1 MPDRVSERGNV
12 IGEGFEAVLA
22 AARRGEES
30 AWRRFYLELQ
40 PALVGYLRGRG
51 CPAPEDVASETLLQ
65 VVRDLRRFEGTE
77 ENFRSWVFSI
87 AHHRLIDAARRDQAR
102 PSQPTDTEVLEAN
115 LPAHRIDEAVLT
127 GLGGIELEHLLTACT
142 PDQRDVLLL
151 CYVADLS
158 LHQAAEVL
166 GKEYN
171 AVKATHRR
179 AISALRARLDEAEY
193 PGRGRR
199 SLTSSA

>member
-1 MPDRVSERGNV
+1 M
-12 IGEGFEAVLA
+12 IGEGFEACWQQHA
-22 AARRGEES
+22 AGRSA

-51 CPAPEDVASETLLQ
+51 CASPEDVASETLLQ
-65 VVRDLRRFEGTE
+65 VVRDLRSFTGTE
-77 ENFRSWVFSI
+77 ANFRSWVFSI
-87 AHHRLIDAARRDQAR
+87 AHHRMIDAARRDSV
-102 PSQPTDTEVLEAN
+102 PGPPTAAETEVLEAC
-115 LPAHRIDEAVLT
+115 LAPHPHRRGGADN
-127 GLGGIELEHLLTACT
+127 LGGAELEHLLAACT
-142 PDQRDVLLL
+142 TDQRDVLLL
-151 CYVADLS
+151 CYVADLR

-179 AISALRARLDEAEY
+179 AISALRARLDGVEY
-193 PGRGRR
+193 PRRGRR

>member
-1 MPDRVSERGNV
+1 M
-12 IGEGFEAVLA
+12 IGEGFEHVLA
-22 AARRGEES
+22 SARRGEEA

-51 CPAPEDVASETLLQ
+51 CATPEDVASETLLQ
-65 VVRDLRRFEGTE
+65 VVRDLRKFSGTE
-77 ENFRSWVFSI
+77 ANFRSWVFSI
-87 AHHRLIDAARRDQAR
+87 AHHRMIDAARHTKAR
-102 PSQPTDTEVLEAN
+102 PVRPAESEVLEAG
-115 LPAHRIDEAVLT
+115 LPATRIDDAVLN
-127 GLGGIELEHLLTACT
+127 GLGGAELEHLLSACT

-166 GKEYN
+166 DKEYN
-171 AVKATHRR
+171 AVKALHRR
-179 AISALRARLDEAEY
+179 AISALRDQLDDAKY
-193 PGRGRR
+193 PRRGQR